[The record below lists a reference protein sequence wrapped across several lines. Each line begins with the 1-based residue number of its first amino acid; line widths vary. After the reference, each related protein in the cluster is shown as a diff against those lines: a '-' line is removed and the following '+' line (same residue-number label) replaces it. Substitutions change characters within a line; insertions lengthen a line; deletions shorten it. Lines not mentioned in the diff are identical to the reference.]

1 MKKIKREKEKLEKK
15 TDFNDKLKSTSPK
28 LSNNNSRNYIQSGN
42 YNNNNYPID
51 FQNQNSSVLRSG
63 RRNILPGNSMGNYS
77 NNLINEDPYADS
89 QQKSLDEFKKILNKV
104 DENLNQGK
112 DKIILNKIIE

>member
-1 MKKIKREKEKLEKK
+1 
-15 TDFNDKLKSTSPK
+15 
-28 LSNNNSRNYIQSGN
+28 
-42 YNNNNYPID
+42 
-51 FQNQNSSVLRSG
+51 
-63 RRNILPGNSMGNYS
+63 MGNYS